1 MTTAER
7 IGKVIVELRKQ
18 KGVSQERMSLEAPI
32 ARRYMSNLENG
43 KSNPSLDVLERAAHY
58 LGLKL
63 SELIVLAENY
73 NE

>member
-18 KGVSQERMSLEAPI
+18 KGVSQERMSLEVPI
-32 ARRYMSNLENG
+32 ARRYMSDLENG
-43 KSNPSLDVLERAAHY
+43 KSNPSLDVLERAANY
-58 LGLKL
+58 FDMKL
-63 SELIVLAENY
+63 SELIAMAESI